1 MVKPE
6 VIRRRLEK
14 LDEYLSYLDDVQEY
28 DQQKFLANIETWASA
43 ERFLQMAVELVND
56 IASHIIADE
65 KAGTINQY
73 RDIPEIFFEQNWIN
87 DELKEKWIH
96 IIGFR
101 NILVHGYATID
112 RSIVYDIIQNN
123 LKDIKTLKKI
133 FAQFL

>member
-14 LDEYLSYLDDVQEY
+14 LDEYLSYLEDVQEY

-43 ERFLQMAVELVND
+43 ERFLQMAVESVND